1 MSPIQAAGQSVIIDT
16 LEQAYNDAHPNT
28 VDTAYHIKKILEIV
42 KCYFIYYSQF
52 GPWAEVIYAN
62 SDSPIAINAL
72 KAKEWLN
79 KNIDN
84 PDSTMNCWFIL
95 ETLYKPK

>member
-1 MSPIQAAGQSVIIDT
+1 MNQVQAVAQSIVIER
-16 LEQAYNDAHPNT
+16 LEEAYNSAHPNT
-28 VDTAYHIKKILEIV
+28 VDTVPQLKKILEIIH
-42 KCYFIYYSQF
+42 CYFVYYSQF
-52 GPWAEVIYAN
+52 SAWAEVVYSGIT
-62 SDSPIAINAL
+62 PLKLINAL

-95 ETLYKPK
+95 ETLFKPK